1 MPCNQPRRKNLK
13 KTILIAWT
21 ACTGLWPAFGQVKQT
36 KEQIPFYE
44 SQWAGERFPDGDR
57 RRRMICSHAR
67 CAFAALPIESS
78 QPAVCLCA
86 GAGRRRS
93 SALARSSGERRGS
106 QSLSCCLPAS
116 HSNIGWLSPTI
127 RAELD
132 TLMMRWRYVLPDA
145 VAFTNPL
152 GGWSATRT
160 LPPNG
165 PLGSIAMAPSNEPY

>member
-1 MPCNQPRRKNLK
+1 MDRMHGFV
-13 KTILIAWT
+13 
-21 ACTGLWPAFGQVKQT
+21 ACLWPGQTDKGTDPVLRVAVGRRT
-36 KEQIPFYE
+36 L
-44 SQWAGERFPDGDR
+44 PDGDR

-67 CAFAALPIESS
+67 CALQALPIESS

>member
-21 ACTGLWPAFGQVKQT
+21 ACTVLWPAFGQVKQT

-44 SQWAGERFPDGDR
+44 SQWTGERFPDGDR
-57 RRRMICSHAR
+57 RRRTICSHAR

-78 QPAVCLCA
+78 QPAVCLCS

-93 SALARSSGERRGS
+93 SALARGSGERRGP

-116 HSNIGWLSPTI
+116 HSDIGWLSPTI

-132 TLMMRWRYVLPDA
+132 TLMMRWR
-145 VAFTNPL
+145 
-152 GGWSATRT
+152 WSSLTA
-160 LPPNG
+160 
-165 PLGSIAMAPSNEPY
+165 